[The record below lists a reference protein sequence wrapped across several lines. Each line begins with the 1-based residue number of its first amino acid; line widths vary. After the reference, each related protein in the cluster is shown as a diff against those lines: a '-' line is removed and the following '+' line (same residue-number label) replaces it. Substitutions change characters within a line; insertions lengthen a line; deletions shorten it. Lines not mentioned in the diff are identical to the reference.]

1 MAATPIRRVLAGTL
15 LAAGLATFGA
25 GAAFAADPGGALP
38 APEGSSNG
46 SVLDLVVTQDFGDPG
61 GDDLTRKGYGDPI
74 GDAGQLKVYR
84 PY

>member
-1 MAATPIRRVLAGTL
+1 MAATPIRRAFAGTL

-38 APEGSSNG
+38 APEGSSR
-46 SVLDLVVTQDFGDPG
+46 STSDLLVYKDFGDPG